1 VADVVASWTQQSGFP
16 LVTVSSPDPAL
27 LVIAQSRYLSDPA
40 VVLTTNQTWWL
51 PLSLSVGGSNSANN
65 ISSPGNESV
74 SEKKIHLYLT
84 PAPLVDLVVLLPPNG
99 TSSIVLPS
107 PLSAGQW
114 YKINLGQ
121 TIPARVLYPASNLLA
136 IGSSLLQ
143 NVYNLPA
150 IDRSG
155 ILSDTFQ
162 FVRSGQVNIST
173 ALQYA
178 LVLQVESDPSVWF
191 VAKTQLLA
199 ITRILAG
206 AQHPS
211 TASFSQY
218 VGSLMTNQLA
228 GTDNIIQKK

>member
-1 VADVVASWTQQSGFP
+1 
-16 LVTVSSPDPAL
+16 
-27 LVIAQSRYLSDPA
+27 
-40 VVLTTNQTWWL
+40 
-51 PLSLSVGGSNSANN
+51 
-65 ISSPGNESV
+65 
-74 SEKKIHLYLT
+74 
-84 PAPLVDLVVLLPPNG
+84 
-99 TSSIVLPS
+99 
-107 PLSAGQW
+107 
-114 YKINLGQ
+114 
-121 TIPARVLYPASNLLA
+121 
-136 IGSSLLQ
+136 
-143 NVYNLPA
+143 VYNLPA